1 METSLARE
9 NLKVNRF
16 VKRKSLLL
24 MGVFYIQIFS
34 YIVLSNAFTINF
46 GNRFPIKISEFFSI
60 FTILIVAV
68 LFIISNKKI
77 SIKKSK
83 EKWVYVWITYIILLD
98 ILCIAINKYTF
109 NDFVYGFLYVLRLVH
124 LLIVV
129 KSLHY
134 IMRDQGIKTKNII
147 RFIKACYF
155 IVVIIGV
162 FQYFFYPIAFDWYD
176 VFYKVGFY
184 WPTPDPHHD
193 RMLST
198 YLDPNYLA
206 SCLIIPIS
214 ICIAQLLNI
223 RKKSVRNTNLKIK
236 LGFEILVFIVAILLT
251 KSRSGIV
258 GLAFVF
264 VVYAFLYG
272 IKRKI
277 SVPML
282 IFIFVSLF
290 TIAYLLLFSNITVFE
305 RIRNF
310 SSDPSAMHR
319 FDSWKISLEYF
330 KDSHYLG
337 IGYNM
342 LGAYKVN
349 IGEEVGNAANYGMD
363 SSILFMLVTTGI
375 AGVLIFLYGII
386 KIIFNRKKVII
397 NNSLKMILVS
407 SIAMSF
413 FNNLLFNVIWLLP
426 VLLLGTMIEEKKKIT
441 IRKKM
446 ENNNESIINQ

>member
-46 GNRFPIKISEFFSI
+46 GDRFPIKISEFFSI

-124 LLIVV
+124 LLMVA

-147 RFIKACYF
+147 KFIKACYF

-258 GLAFVF
+258 GLAVVF

-375 AGVLIFLYGII
+375 VGVLIFLYGII

-426 VLLLGTMIEEKKKIT
+426 VLLLGTMIKEKKKIT